1 MSIIKSIRMICTNI
15 EGNNN
20 KFWDADLHDDGN
32 IYVKYGRVGYSGQ
45 EEGPFSG
52 GEAFLEKKIKEKK
65 KKGYVEFK
73 GIAVD
78 KPTVI
83 TNSTPL
89 KEIAKKQISLGSSD
103 LEKLIDRLV
112 AANIHNITSNTQI
125 KYDSNSGIFMTPLGV
140 LTPEMITEARNLL
153 ALIKI
158 SLSKK
163 TNVDSKVEEYLKLV
177 PHNIGMKKLSV
188 ASIFPDQN
196 SFDKELNILDSL
208 DASYAAFLQQPKSKE
223 SEVVEEKVF
232 DLSLKQLNDQTE
244 FDRITKKYKESSQK
258 GHASGRLKIK
268 NIYCISIK
276 ENISN
281 FEIGS
286 KVGNIM
292 ELFHGTK
299 IGNLLSIMKKGLVI
313 PPANASYVC
322 GRLYGNGIYGSDQSS
337 KAANY
342 SYGYWSGEKFPN
354 CFLFVADFAMGKA
367 FTPKER
373 KIIQYPVKGYDS
385 TVAIG
390 GVSGV
395 INNEMIVYNTNQVM
409 IKYLIELYE

>member
-163 TNVDSKVEEYLKLV
+163 QMLILKL
-177 PHNIGMKKLSV
+177 K
-188 ASIFPDQN
+188 SI
-196 SFDKELNILDSL
+196 
-208 DASYAAFLQQPKSKE
+208 
-223 SEVVEEKVF
+223 
-232 DLSLKQLNDQTE
+232 
-244 FDRITKKYKESSQK
+244 
-258 GHASGRLKIK
+258 
-268 NIYCISIK
+268 
-276 ENISN
+276 
-281 FEIGS
+281 
-286 KVGNIM
+286 
-292 ELFHGTK
+292 
-299 IGNLLSIMKKGLVI
+299 
-313 PPANASYVC
+313 
-322 GRLYGNGIYGSDQSS
+322 
-337 KAANY
+337 
-342 SYGYWSGEKFPN
+342 
-354 CFLFVADFAMGKA
+354 
-367 FTPKER
+367 
-373 KIIQYPVKGYDS
+373 
-385 TVAIG
+385 
-390 GVSGV
+390 
-395 INNEMIVYNTNQVM
+395 
-409 IKYLIELYE
+409 